1 MSVLKSSILRKVT
14 MALSGLFLVVFL
26 LQHFTINFSSVI
38 SPSTFNQW
46 SHFMGYNGLVQF
58 VLQPILVF
66 GIVFHFVMG
75 FILEIQN
82 KKSRGV
88 PYAQFKGS
96 KNASWVSRNMIISG
110 GVVLLF
116 LVLHF
121 IDFWIPEMEHKY
133 LEGSMFNAELI
144 DEQRYY
150 EELVHKFEPYW
161 RVIVYVL
168 SFVFLSMHLYHGFS
182 SSFQTLGLKN
192 SVKKSLL
199 SVTRAFAI
207 VIPLGFIVIALYHH
221 LFSAHH
227 LLYP

>member
-1 MSVLKSSILRKVT
+1 MSILKSSILRKVI

-58 VLQPILVF
+58 VLQPVLIF
-66 GIVFHFVMG
+66 GIIFHFVMG

-82 KKSRGV
+82 RISRGV
-88 PYAQFKGS
+88 AYAQFKGS

-121 IDFWIPEMEHKY
+121 IDFWIPEIKHKY
-133 LEGSMFNAELI
+133 VEGSMFNTELI
-144 DEQRYY
+144 DKQRYY

-168 SFVFLSMHLYHGFS
+168 SFVFLGMHLYHGFS
-182 SSFQTLGLKN
+182 SSFQTLGM
-192 SVKKSLL
+192 KKIIQKGLL
-199 SVTRAFAI
+199 FATRAFAI
-207 VIPLGFIVIALYHH
+207 VIPLGFIFIALYHH
-221 LFSAHH
+221 FVSAQH
-227 LLYP
+227 LVHP

>member
-1 MSVLKSSILRKVT
+1 
-14 MALSGLFLVVFL
+14 MALSGLFLIVFL
-26 LQHFTINFSSVI
+26 VQHFTINFSSVI

-75 FILEIQN
+75 FVLEIQN

-88 PYAQFKGS
+88 SYTQFKGS

-133 LEGSMFNAELI
+133 IGGSMFDVELV
-144 DEQRYY
+144 DKQRYY
-150 EELVHKFEPYW
+150 PELVHKFESHW

-168 SFVFLSMHLYHGFS
+168 SFVFLAMHLYHGFS
-182 SSFQTLGLKN
+182 SSFQTLGM
-192 SVKKSLL
+192 KKTIKKALL
-199 SVTRAFAI
+199 FGTKAFAI
-207 VIPLGFIVIALYHH
+207 FVPLGFVFIALYHH
-221 LFSAHH
+221 FVSVQH
-227 LLYP
+227 LVHP

>member
-1 MSVLKSSILRKVT
+1 MGILKSSILRKVA

-26 LQHFTINFSSVI
+26 IQHFTINFSSVI

-46 SHFMGYNGLVQF
+46 SHFMGYHGLVQF
-58 VLQPILVF
+58 VLQPILIF

-133 LEGSMFNAELI
+133 VEGSMFNAELI

-199 SVTRAFAI
+199 LVTRAFAI

-221 LFSAHH
+221 LFSVHH
-227 LLYP
+227 LPYP